1 VSNPSGIPSPGG
13 QGGSITISADGKDLA
28 SVEIPRIVRML
39 SSTGADFGC
48 DRLSTV
54 VDDYPGPFAFTG
66 TLARVE
72 FAFQGRRDKRD
83 IAVTARAEM
92 AKE

>member
-1 VSNPSGIPSPGG
+1 
-13 QGGSITISADGKDLA
+13 
-28 SVEIPRIVRML
+28 ML

-54 VDDYPGPFAFTG
+54 VDDYEGPFAFTG
-66 TLARVE
+66 TLGRVE
-72 FAFQGRRDKRD
+72 FVFRGRRDKRD
-83 IAVTARAEM
+83 VPVTARAEM